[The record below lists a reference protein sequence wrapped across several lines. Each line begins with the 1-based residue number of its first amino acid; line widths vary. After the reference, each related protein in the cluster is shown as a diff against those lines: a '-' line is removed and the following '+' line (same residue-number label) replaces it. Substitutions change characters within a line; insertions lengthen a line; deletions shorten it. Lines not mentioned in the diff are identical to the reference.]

1 MIGFLIFISIG
12 TFFRYQ
18 SDLFRERIISS
29 NVNITNSY
37 LSSLFITLVDSCK
50 ECDFVNVTIKTQN
63 TSTGYPIDVKMKD
76 SKLETSV
83 EMLSGLIATTV
94 HNLLIDTVVSSG
106 ASSSAKTIILTFN
119 RTNYTL
125 RVD

>member
-63 TSTGYPIDVKMKD
+63 TSTGYPIDIDIKD
-76 SKLETSV
+76 SRLETSV
-83 EMLSGLIATTV
+83 EMLPRILATTV
-94 HNLLIDTVVSSG
+94 HNLLIHTVVSSG
-106 ASSSAKTIILTFN
+106 SSSSAKTIILTFN